1 MTQAILEIVF
11 MLTIATFLGYKI
23 GVLLERRRGRQLNQL
38 YDRQAKKLEELTFDL
53 NHCIQVRRRVQS
65 QLYQLRKK
73 QEAQEEAA
81 PTVVDGQGKIK
92 TATHPKK
99 E

>member
-11 MLTIATFLGYKI
+11 MLAVSTFLGYKI
-23 GVLLERRRGRQLNQL
+23 GVLFERRRSRLLQRL
-38 YDRQAKKLEELTFDL
+38 YDRQSKKVEELTFDL

-65 QLYQLRKK
+65 QLYQLRKQ
-73 QEAQEEAA
+73 QEIQEEAT
-81 PTVVDGQGKIK
+81 PSIIDSQGKIK
-92 TATHPKK
+92 TMPRHQK